1 MPPRIYIF
9 LWLLSNNKTLTRD
22 NLAKRR
28 NVEDSGPLS
37 ISYLQSPRAPAAL
50 HLQPRRGLLLTAGLC
65 PHLAPLCRRQPPPCA
80 ELPLWPAVR
89 RRSAQALGC
98 ILLPPEVKM
107 GRQGRGAVW
116 SYVLW
121 LRLPSGSRNGL
132 QVQLLGRSCCVRTPL
147 VGLRLELALE
157 PYEIS
162 SKKNI

>member
-37 ISYLQSPRAPAAL
+37 ISYLQPPRAPTAL
-50 HLQPRRGLLLTAGLC
+50 HLQPRRGLLLTAGLY
-65 PHLAPLCRRQPPPCA
+65 PHLAPLCHRQPPPCA

-89 RRSAQALGC
+89 TRSAQGLGC

-121 LRLPSGSRNGL
+121 LRAPQWKPKRASSAAPRKE
-132 QVQLLGRSCCVRTPL
+132 LLCAHSFGRAPAGASF
-147 VGLRLELALE
+147 GAL
-157 PYEIS
+157 
-162 SKKNI
+162 